1 MARTKQATRKS
12 TDEKAPRKQLAT
24 KVAHK
29 SAPLTDGVKK
39 PHKFRSGIV
48 ALREISK
55 YGWTPLHY
63 TAWKGHVKAAEC
75 LLECSNMKCARDREG
90 RMAFSVVA
98 ESEHEQ
104 SHARTCLVDLL
115 GWGDTLLRAVR
126 VDNVHDMK
134 KCLGEGVS
142 VNGRDQNRWT
152 SLHWATFKGRI
163 KSVKVLLEHSAE
175 VETVDDAGYTLLHCD
190 AEIPRK
196 IGVSIPMKAT
206 LFMTY
211 IMVDGWAGIA
221 GEILRLKPLVI
232 YHLRNMFLS
241 SKFNFLICF
250 SIFLSIYSYRKVIN
264 FQILLLGLLQKKAC
278 IVLLKMALH

>member
-1 MARTKQATRKS
+1 
-12 TDEKAPRKQLAT
+12 
-24 KVAHK
+24 
-29 SAPLTDGVKK
+29 
-39 PHKFRSGIV
+39 
-48 ALREISK
+48 
-55 YGWTPLHY
+55 
-63 TAWKGHVKAAEC
+63 
-75 LLECSNMKCARDREG
+75 MKCARDREG

-175 VETVDDAGYTLLHCD
+175 VETVDDVGYTLLHCD
-190 AEIPRK
+190 AE
-196 IGVSIPMKAT
+196 
-206 LFMTY
+206 
-211 IMVDGWAGIA
+211 VDHLQVALYLIA
-221 GEILRLKPLVI
+221 
-232 YHLRNMFLS
+232 HDS
-241 SKFNFLICF
+241 
-250 SIFLSIYSYRKVIN
+250 
-264 FQILLLGLLQKKAC
+264 
-278 IVLLKMALH
+278 